1 MSIFSPFKKYVYF
14 PLRFFLYR
22 RSIPRKVARLRR
34 KGIAASVAGESRNR
48 PVSRNRPIRRNGR
61 IRALF
66 IIHDL
71 ASWKSELLYREM
83 LRHPSFE
90 PLICVTASRE
100 EDDTAAI
107 RRYLDERGY
116 GYGTLGRTGSLRRAF
131 NPDIIFYQKPYDRLL
146 PHRMEFRRNLYA
158 LSCYVNYAFH
168 SIDEPWVYDS
178 SIFENSWQV
187 YFEND
192 AAAVGYRRQM
202 GPLARNLRI
211 TGLPMMDELN
221 MPSECFVDPW
231 KPQPGPRK
239 RVIIAPHYSIG
250 DCYTHQST
258 FLEYFDFLPELAQRY
273 ADTVQFAFKPHPL
286 LRERLYALWGRE
298 RTDGYYE
305 QWDRMPNAQLFEG
318 RYIDLFKYSDA
329 MVHDCVS
336 FAIEY
341 HYTRNPVLFLC
352 REGED
357 LESTLNTF
365 ALEARQLHYRA
376 HSSEDIVRFIDELL
390 LGNDPLRSAREAFYR
405 TELLPPGAG
414 QEAADP
420 DAAGDGSEAAAG
432 AVRSTAAE
440 NIIDAILEG

>member
-34 KGIAASVAGESRNR
+34 KGIAASGAGESRNGSI
-48 PVSRNRPIRRNGR
+48 SRNRPIRRNGR

-83 LRHPSFE
+83 LMHPRFE

-116 GYGTLGRTGSLRRAF
+116 GYGTLGRRGSLRRAF

-146 PHRMEFRRNLYA
+146 PHRMELRRNLYA

-178 SIFENSWQV
+178 SIFANSWQV

-192 AAAVGYRRQM
+192 AAAVGYRKQM

-221 MPSECFVDPW
+221 MPVHCFMDPW
-231 KPQPGPRK
+231 KAQPGPRK

-250 DCYTHQST
+250 DSYTRQST

-298 RTDGYYE
+298 RTDEYYA

-341 HYTRNPVLFLC
+341 HYTLNPVLFVY
-352 REGED
+352 REDWED
-357 LESTLNTF
+357 LESSLNGF
-365 ALEARQLHYRA
+365 ALEARRLNYKAR
-376 HSSEDIVRFIDELL
+376 SREDMVAFIEDVLR
-390 LGNDPLRSAREAFYR
+390 GTDPLRPARETFYR
-405 TELLPPGAG
+405 FFLATG
-414 QEAADP
+414 Q
-420 DAAGDGSEAAAG
+420 G
-432 AVRSTAAE
+432 AVTGSSQGFGGAST
-440 NIIDAILEG
+440 NIIAAILGD